1 MTEIEKMNLLIEKN
15 YKYNQETGEVISKFG
30 KIIKSKDS
38 YGYIKINIRLNKKIV
53 EVKAHRFA
61 WFYVYGKLPTP
72 VIDHINRDKTDNRL
86 CNLRELSIQQNT
98 YNREV
103 KGYTKVRNL
112 YQAQI
117 YKDRKNYFLGLYN
130 TEDEAKE
137 AYLSAK
143 KQLHTIC

>member
-15 YKYNQETGEVISKFG
+15 YKYNQETGEVIGKFG

-61 WFYVYGKLPTP
+61 WFYVYGKLPTA

-98 YNREV
+98 FNREV

-117 YKDRKNYFLGLYN
+117 THNYKNKNLGYYK
-130 TEDEAKE
+130 TEDDAKE